1 MLEVWKQEMS
11 LVAQIMGDD
20 KDGSGIWEDMKNG
33 KVLGR
38 EDV

>member
-1 MLEVWKQEMS
+1 MS